1 MQTTTAAG
9 PKTETTES
17 IGCSGR
23 VQQAI
28 EDQIAA
34 LSNGVSDC
42 LQNARAATTADD
54 YIRLRADE
62 RADAVK
68 IVSATAELL
77 QALGRLKG
85 EFRHDYR
92 VTRVDPSPG
101 KPKLKLGW
109 SGKPEDLLT
118 QVEYDAL
125 NEWEQEDY
133 DRWTDGLPPLFGGW
147 KKKKKEEPAV
157 TADWVR
163 GELDDLRI
171 EISQVA
177 RRLPLPP
184 ENPGS
189 NADAGKS

>member
-1 MQTTTAAG
+1 MQTSMAAG
-9 PKTETTES
+9 PKTETAES

-23 VQQAI
+23 VQQAV

-34 LSNGVSDC
+34 LSTGVADC
-42 LQNARAATTADD
+42 LQNARAAATEDD
-54 YIRLRADE
+54 FGRMRSDE

-85 EFRHDYR
+85 EFRHDHR

-118 QVEYDAL
+118 QAEYDAL

-133 DRWTDGLPPLFGGW
+133 DRWTDGLPPKFGGW
-147 KKKKKEEPAV
+147 KKKEQAQAV
-157 TADWVR
+157 TANWVQ
-163 GELDDLRI
+163 GELDDVYAQIQKL
-171 EISQVA
+171 E